1 MRLNKKVI
9 LVTASTRGIGL
20 AAVAACAK
28 EGAIVYMAARN
39 RERAETRIKELKNET
54 GNLHIHYVHY
64 DAEQLETCRSMAD
77 EVTKAEGR
85 IDVLVNNFGS
95 SDPAMDLD
103 IAKTSVETFL
113 NTVTINLGNTYAASQ
128 AVIPCMRQNGGG
140 SIINISSISGL
151 IPDISQVAYGTA
163 KSAINHLTELI
174 AVQEARNGIR
184 CNAILPGMTQTD
196 AVRDALSGFFC
207 DSFLKQSP
215 IQRMA
220 KPEEIAAAVVYFA
233 ADESS
238 FTTGQLLT
246 ISGGFGLATP
256 LFGALADL
264 ADRR

>member
-54 GNLHIHYVHY
+54 GNQHIHYVHY
-64 DAEQLETCRSMAD
+64 DAGQLETCRSMAD
-77 EVTKAEGR
+77 EVAKAEGR

-151 IPDISQVAYGTA
+151 IPDIS
-163 KSAINHLTELI
+163 
-174 AVQEARNGIR
+174 
-184 CNAILPGMTQTD
+184 
-196 AVRDALSGFFC
+196 
-207 DSFLKQSP
+207 
-215 IQRMA
+215 
-220 KPEEIAAAVVYFA
+220 
-233 ADESS
+233 
-238 FTTGQLLT
+238 
-246 ISGGFGLATP
+246 
-256 LFGALADL
+256 
-264 ADRR
+264 

>member
-1 MRLNKKVI
+1 
-9 LVTASTRGIGL
+9 
-20 AAVAACAK
+20 
-28 EGAIVYMAARN
+28 MAARN

-54 GNLHIHYVHY
+54 GNQHIHYVHY
-64 DAEQLETCRSMAD
+64 NAGQLETCRSMAD
-77 EVTKAEGR
+77 EVAKAEGR

>member
-54 GNLHIHYVHY
+54 GNQHIHYVHY
-64 DAEQLETCRSMAD
+64 DAGQLETCRSMAD
-77 EVTKAEGR
+77 EVAKAEGR
-85 IDVLVNNFGS
+85 IDVLV
-95 SDPAMDLD
+95 
-103 IAKTSVETFL
+103 
-113 NTVTINLGNTYAASQ
+113 NTVTINLGNTYAASK

-151 IPDISQVAYGTA
+151 IPDISQVGYGTA

>member
-54 GNLHIHYVHY
+54 GNQHIHYVHY
-64 DAEQLETCRSMAD
+64 DAGQLETCRSMAD
-77 EVTKAEGR
+77 EVAKAEGR

-103 IAKTSVETFL
+103 IAKTSVE
-113 NTVTINLGNTYAASQ
+113 
-128 AVIPCMRQNGGG
+128 NGGG

-151 IPDISQVAYGTA
+151 IPDISQVGYGTA